1 MTLTTAPH
9 TTDAD
14 RDAVQ
19 RARQA
24 NQDAARREYARSMIA
39 RRDPTPQHDADLA
52 TARHA
57 HRDTLAAL
65 EAAEAAAAAHG
76 VTA

>member
-9 TTDAD
+9 TTAAD
-14 RDAVQ
+14 RDVVQ

-24 NQDAARREYARSMIA
+24 NQDAARREYARALTA
-39 RRDPTPQHDADLA
+39 RRDPTPQHDTDL
-52 TARHA
+52 TEARHA